1 MLRMGLKSEKYKLDS
16 LVKWFVLAKLI
27 LVILRVTLRKHKGI
41 PEILGSI
48 T

>member
-1 MLRMGLKSEKYKLDS
+1 MGLKPEKYEIDS
-16 LVKWFVLAKLI
+16 LAKRFVLAKLI

>member
-1 MLRMGLKSEKYKLDS
+1 MGLKPETSEHDS
-16 LVKWFVLAKLI
+16 LDERFVLAKLNF
-27 LVILRVTLRKHKGI
+27 VILRVTLRKHNGI